1 MNDSG
6 WLPANELGPMIGVG
20 VSAIYLGFRKNRPV
34 KGYQIERRDAVEVG
48 LPKPGGPPRYEYRAL
63 LIETVKESPAVKEF
77 YRSPLVPQGPFSI
90 VEEEA
95 IACANCSELS
105 EQNRRLKRE
114 LMDLRER
121 NIKLELEL
129 REELN
134 KVTRV
139 QRLAR
144 LFRGAS

>member
-1 MNDSG
+1 
-6 WLPANELGPMIGVG
+6 MIGVG

-34 KGYQIERRDAVEVG
+34 KGYQIERRDAVDVG

-63 LIETVKESPAVKEF
+63 LIETAQESSPPVKEF

-95 IACANCSELS
+95 IACAKCSELS

-114 LMDLRER
+114 VMDLRAR